1 MAEEATIAAPVE
13 ETTQTQEAP
22 SPFAQTAWTT
32 EIPNVEPA
40 KTEDT
45 NTPAPTP
52 ASVGTT
58 TPAEGEEILDTK
70 DWLKRELDVDDIAV
84 IKAEREEYK
93 KLKET
98 TPAEIKFAD
107 DTSKQVYEL
116 LREGKVDEVIDIY
129 STKKKI
135 DKVVA
140 MEVNKDTAAEFIK
153 LNMALK
159 YKDLSADEINY
170 KYDKQFSIPKE
181 PKQAID
187 ELDED
192 FAERKSA
199 WQEQVND
206 IQMNKIIEAKLAKP
220 EIEKLKAQINLPTLT
235 PQATNAPTPEV
246 LAAQEEA
253 TKVERQNFLN
263 KLESD
268 YVKFDGY
275 ATKVKDE
282 SVEIPVSFKA
292 PDEAK
297 VAIKER
303 FKAGFDL
310 NGFIDKRWSD
320 DSGNQRI
327 EQIISD
333 IYVLENLDKVLSG
346 VANNAANQRLAEYI
360 KSIKN
365 PNIGTTPQQ
374 TYQQSNGNSGVSP
387 FAKGA
392 WSEKPPVL
400 NN

>member
-1 MAEEATIAAPVE
+1 MAEEATVAAPVE
-13 ETTQTQEAP
+13 QTTQTQEAP

-32 EIPNVEPA
+32 DLPKVETTPANVTP
-40 KTEDT
+40 TPT
-45 NTPAPTP
+45 PTPAP
-52 ASVGTT
+52 AATT
-58 TPAEGEEILDTK
+58 TPAEEEEILDPK
-70 DWLKRELDVDDIAV
+70 DWLKRELDIDDIAV

-93 KLKET
+93 KLKESV
-98 TPAEIKFAD
+98 PNEIKFSD

-116 LREGKVDEVIDIY
+116 LREGKVDDVIDIY
-129 STKKKI
+129 STKKRI

-140 MEVNKDTAAEFIK
+140 MEVNKDTAADFIK

-159 YKDLSADEINY
+159 YKDLSPEEINY
-170 KYDKQFSIPKE
+170 KYDKQFYIPKE
-181 PKQAID
+181 PKQGAD
-187 ELDED
+187 ELEED
-192 FAERKSA
+192 FLERKA
-199 WQEQVND
+199 VWQEQVND

-220 EIEKLKAQINLPTLT
+220 EIEKAKSQINLPNLT

-253 TKVERQNFLN
+253 ARVERQNFLN

-268 YVKFDGY
+268 YAKFDGY
-275 ATKVKDE
+275 TTKVKDE

-297 VAIKER
+297 AAIKER

-310 NGFIDKRWSD
+310 NGFIDSRWSD
-320 DSGNQRI
+320 EKGNQRI

-360 KSIKN
+360 KTLKN
-365 PNIGTTPQQ
+365 PSIGTTPQQ
-374 TYQQSNGNSGVSP
+374 TYQQPNGNSNISP
-387 FAKGA
+387 FGKGA